1 MIVNNIDSNVFHK
14 GSIDYGDM
22 TSYSCDDYFGGT
34 EDHNGVLLQLESL
47 DDNYIETSTIEY
59 EWKQVSQDIYVIPFS
74 FPQGKGAEIVL
85 TMVSL
90 DTSDPEI
97 SGVISIEA
105 NYPIKNI
112 VLHIYDYVAYGHRK
126 IQLEHSE
133 GNSYSKTILTNE
145 INYAFLSIKESI
157 ENNRKITIKFEYE
170 LSEYPT
176 PPPDANV
183 VETTFTVRRL
193 DTGSGEY
200 WWGFFRNLSKNPVPD
215 IPEMVEFSYRKSN
228 NETRLVLNKKI
239 ENALKIISESGQE
252 VTFTFYDESINDG
265 NYVYT
270 TKGKLINEL
279 YNQDGKQVKFTFIGL

>member
-1 MIVNNIDSNVFHK
+1 M
-14 GSIDYGDM
+14 
-22 TSYSCDDYFGGT
+22 
-34 EDHNGVLLQLESL
+34 
-47 DDNYIETSTIEY
+47 
-59 EWKQVSQDIYVIPFS
+59 PFS
-74 FPQGKGAEIVL
+74 FPQGKGTEIVL

-112 VLHIYDYVAYGHRK
+112 VLHIYDDVAYGHGK

-183 VETTFTVRRL
+183 IETTFTVK
-193 DTGSGEY
+193 T
-200 WWGFFRNLSKNPVPD
+200 
-215 IPEMVEFSYRKSN
+215 
-228 NETRLVLNKKI
+228 
-239 ENALKIISESGQE
+239 
-252 VTFTFYDESINDG
+252 
-265 NYVYT
+265 
-270 TKGKLINEL
+270 
-279 YNQDGKQVKFTFIGL
+279 